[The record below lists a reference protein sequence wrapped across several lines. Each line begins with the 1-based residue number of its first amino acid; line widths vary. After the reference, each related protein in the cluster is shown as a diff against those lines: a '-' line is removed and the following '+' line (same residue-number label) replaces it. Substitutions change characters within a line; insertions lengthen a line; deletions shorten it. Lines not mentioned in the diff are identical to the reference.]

1 MEKRA
6 LLAALLSA
14 VVLVVWYAMFGPA
27 EKRRSG
33 EEPTQVNAV
42 ETATPQPV
50 AADEKTP
57 TEATPAEVA
66 PATQA
71 AEAQTVEV
79 HGAGIRALVDTRGG
93 VLRSIVLEGY
103 DDAKGAPLELVREG
117 SVAPLTM
124 AATGPWNEG
133 IYTLEGADGKT
144 VIRWSDG
151 QGNWVEKR
159 LSASGGKYGLNV
171 EVRGGGRPVADGVVV
186 ASAIGG
192 AVEQQKGGFARSG
205 AVVAIGGKVKRIDPA
220 KVKGVDTIGGAE
232 FAGMEDQYF
241 LLVLLPDRPLT
252 EARIGAGPGVVAVGS
267 GGEVAGTLYCG
278 PKEHATLVG
287 YGRGLEGTI
296 SFGLF
301 GFLSVIFL
309 AAMRWIYSAVG
320 NWGVAIVVLTAA
332 IRLLL
337 FPLTHKSTVAMRK
350 MQALQPKMKAI
361 QERYKEKAKRD
372 PQVRQRMNQEVMQ
385 LYKQEGVNPMGGCL
399 PTLVQLPILWGLYT
413 MFAYAIELRHAPF
426 MLWIHDLSAKDPT
439 YITPI
444 LMTVS
449 MVVQQKMAPQ
459 AGDPSQRRM
468 FMLLP
473 FVFGFMFMNFPSGLV
488 LYWLVNNLLTIGQQA
503 ATERLLRTRPAA

>member
-14 VVLVVWYAMFGPA
+14 VVLVVWYAVFGPK
-27 EKRRSG
+27 ERPR
-33 EEPTQVNAV
+33 PTAAPTHADAV
-42 ETATPQPV
+42 ETATAQPGAV
-50 AADEKTP
+50 AEPPSREPTP
-57 TEATPAEVA
+57 TEFRAATG
-66 PATQA
+66 A
-71 AEAQTVEV
+71 ADAQTLQLQGGSV
-79 HGAGIRALVDTRGG
+79 HAVVDTRGG
-93 VLRSIVLEGY
+93 VLRSVVLEGY
-103 DDAKGAPLELVREG
+103 EDSKGAPLELVREG
-117 SVAPLTM
+117 SVLPLTM
-124 AATGPWNEG
+124 AAEGPWNDG
-133 IYTLEGADGKT
+133 IYAAESVGGK
-144 VIRWSDG
+144 IALRWSDG

-159 LSASGGKYGLNV
+159 LAAGDGKYGLSV
-171 EVRGGGRPVADGVVV
+171 EVRGGGRAVADGVVV
-186 ASAIGG
+186 ASAIGRG
-192 AVEQQKGGFARSG
+192 GEEQKGGFARSG
-205 AVVAIGGKVKRIDPA
+205 GVVAVGGKVKRVDPL
-220 KVKGVDTIGGAE
+220 KVKGVERVGGAE

-241 LLVLLPDRPLT
+241 LLVLLPDRPLV
-252 EARIGAGPGVVAVGS
+252 EVRIDGKVGVVAVGV
-267 GGEVAGTLYCG
+267 GGEIAGTLYCG
-278 PKEHATLVG
+278 AKEHATLVG

-309 AAMRWIYSAVG
+309 AGMRWIFSFVG
-320 NWGVAIVVLTAA
+320 NWGVAIIVLTAA

-350 MQALQPKMKAI
+350 MQALQPKIKAI
-361 QERYKEKAKRD
+361 QERYQEKAKRD

-385 LYKQEGVNPMGGCL
+385 LYRQEGVNPMGGCL

-426 MLWIHDLSAKDPT
+426 MLWIHDLAAKDPT

-503 ATERLLRTRPAA
+503 VTERLLRERPSA